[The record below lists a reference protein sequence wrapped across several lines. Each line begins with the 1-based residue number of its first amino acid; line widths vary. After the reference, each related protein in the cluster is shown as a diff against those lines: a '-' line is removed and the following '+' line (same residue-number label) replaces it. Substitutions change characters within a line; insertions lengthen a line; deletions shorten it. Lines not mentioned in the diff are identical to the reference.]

1 MGKSLIPDL
10 SSRPYAMTLEHRMKA
25 GAGSI
30 YNAWTRDF
38 DLWFA
43 EPGEL
48 IMTPEVNRPFFSI
61 IAMIGAGMPTM
72 GGSSGWRTA
81 S

>member
-1 MGKSLIPDL
+1 MEKSFIPDL
-10 SSRPYAMTLEHRMKA
+10 SSRPHSMSLELQMKA
-25 GAGSI
+25 DAASI

-48 IMTPEVNRPFFSI
+48 IMTPEVNRPFFSTTV
-61 IAMIGAGMPTM
+61 MNGVDM
-72 GGSSGWRTA
+72 GITGDSSN
-81 S
+81 